1 MLRIIIIK
9 IVCKIL
15 YVYLVI
21 RLYKRIWW
29 VLELS
34 VFSEW
39 DLGTGVEQKLFF
51 TPVCYSKTQ
60 FVWFHQCPKNT
71 FFCHCSSILRVCRL
85 DCLDHLDYRLPSKYF
100 CHTTKSGS
108 PELGLQQK
116 IDGVGNGGTRAP
128 TLSCSRPN
136 SRDQTLPCSGLQAKI
151 KDVRAQKFP
160 HTDFFK
166 TLTACK

>member
-1 MLRIIIIK
+1 MLCYMLRIIIIK

-108 PELGLQQK
+108 PEIGASAKNWRRREWWDASAHPILFSPQF
-116 IDGVGNGGTRAP
+116 
-128 TLSCSRPN
+128 
-136 SRDQTLPCSGLQAKI
+136 SG
-151 KDVRAQKFP
+151 P
-160 HTDFFK
+160 DFA
-166 TLTACK
+166 LLRTAGQD